1 MAHCRASG
9 RRAALAHRRVL
20 MPPPPGERFL
30 ILFSQPEVIHADITE
45 ICHGEPQGARMIP
58 HAYLSNTEQLSRERD
73 AIVKIGT
80 YLDGAK
86 RSEENT
92 SELQSPCNLV

>member
-1 MAHCRASG
+1 MTHCRRKVS
-9 RRAALAHRRVL
+9 LVL
-20 MPPPPGERFL
+20 
-30 ILFSQPEVIHADITE
+30 SQPEVTHADLTE

-86 RSEENT
+86 RMARKVAPQDSRVQRLFRASTKN
-92 SELQSPCNLV
+92 PDYRDMK